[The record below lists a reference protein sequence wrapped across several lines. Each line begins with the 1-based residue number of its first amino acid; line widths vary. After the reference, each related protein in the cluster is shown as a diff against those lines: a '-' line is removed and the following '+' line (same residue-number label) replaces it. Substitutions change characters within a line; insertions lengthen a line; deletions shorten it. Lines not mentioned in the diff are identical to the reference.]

1 MQYSHCVGASLMR
14 LFTHLMRNGND
25 MKRSLIPDIAIL
37 QAFESAARHGNFTRA
52 AAELNLTQSAISRQI
67 RDLEGQTGLLLFER
81 IRQRVVLTE
90 AGKKLLPDVR
100 RLLAQSEELMI
111 RAVASANAEASL
123 TIATLPTFG
132 ARWLMPRLPR
142 FFAIRPSVALA
153 MESRS
158 EPFDFEEEI
167 FDLAFHYGQ
176 PSWAKA
182 ECTYLFGEEVL
193 PMASPGLLN
202 HVGLTAPSAL
212 AEAPLLHLTTRPH
225 LWTQWL
231 DRHGQVNEGN
241 YRGSRFDQFS
251 MIIAAAIAGL
261 GIALLPTYLIEEEIG
276 TGSLVPAFDLPLRT
290 ENAYY
295 LVTPEGR
302 RSNAAATGFRDWLIA
317 DLARQATVSGID
329 T

>member
-1 MQYSHCVGASLMR
+1 
-14 LFTHLMRNGND
+14 

-52 AAELNLTQSAISRQI
+52 AAELSLTQSAISRQI

-111 RAVASANAEASL
+111 RAVASANAVASL

-142 FFAIRPSVALA
+142 FFASRPSIALA

-158 EPFDFEEEI
+158 EPFDFEAEI

-182 ECTYLFGEEVL
+182 ECTYLFGEAVL
-193 PMASPGLLN
+193 PVASPALIRSLA
-202 HVGLTAPSAL
+202 LPSAAAL
-212 AEAPLLHLTTRPH
+212 TEAPLIHLTTRPH
-225 LWTQWL
+225 LWSQWL
-231 DRHGQVNEGN
+231 NRYCAASDGN

-261 GIALLPTYLIEEEIG
+261 GIALLPTYLIEEEIE
-276 TGSLVPAFDLPLRT
+276 TGSLAPVFDLPLST

-317 DLARQATVSGID
+317 DLTRQTATARID

>member
-1 MQYSHCVGASLMR
+1 
-14 LFTHLMRNGND
+14 

-52 AAELNLTQSAISRQI
+52 AAELSLTQSAISRQI

-111 RAVASANAEASL
+111 RAVASANAAASL

-142 FFAIRPSVALA
+142 FFASRPSIALA

-158 EPFDFEEEI
+158 EPFDFEAEI

-193 PMASPGLLN
+193 PVASPALIRRLA
-202 HVGLTAPSAL
+202 LPSAAAL
-212 AEAPLLHLTTRPH
+212 AQAPLIHLTTRPH

-231 DRHGQVNEGN
+231 DRYCAASDGN

-261 GIALLPTYLIEEEIG
+261 GIALLPTYLIEEEIE
-276 TGSLVPAFDLPLRT
+276 TGSLAPVFDLPLST

-317 DLARQATVSGID
+317 DLTRQTATARID